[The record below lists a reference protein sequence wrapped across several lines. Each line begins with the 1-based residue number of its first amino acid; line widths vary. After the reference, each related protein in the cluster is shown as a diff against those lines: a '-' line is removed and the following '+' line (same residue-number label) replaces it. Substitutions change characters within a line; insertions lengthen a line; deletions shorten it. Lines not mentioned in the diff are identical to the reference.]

1 MTKNFVLDT
10 NVLLHDPSALF
21 KFRDNR
27 IIIPITV
34 IEELDR
40 FKKDLNMLGR
50 NARTVS
56 KYIDRMREEG
66 SLAEGVPIETGG
78 VLRVAF
84 DGDGARLLPAE
95 LHGNREDNQI
105 LAVALG
111 EKVRD
116 KNIPVVVVSKDT
128 NLRIKADS
136 LGLRAE
142 DYESDRGH
150 RGALPGLPRGP
161 GRQGVDRCVL
171 RRGGERRPARRG
183 RA

>member
-1 MTKNFVLDT
+1 MPVSSMSCSCPSTRSPRRPRGRARSSPNSNDRTGENPGGWMTKNFMLDT
-10 NVLLHDPSALF
+10 NVLLHDPTALF

-66 SLAEGVPIETGG
+66 RLAEGG
-78 VLRVAF
+78 
-84 DGDGARLLPAE
+84 
-95 LHGNREDNQI
+95 
-105 LAVALG
+105 
-111 EKVRD
+111 
-116 KNIPVVVVSKDT
+116 
-128 NLRIKADS
+128 
-136 LGLRAE
+136 GLRE
-142 DYESDRGH
+142 RPRGH

-161 GRQGVDRCVL
+161 GRQGVDRRVL

>member
-1 MTKNFVLDT
+1 MPVSSMSCPWPSTRSPRRPRGRARSSPNSNDRTGENPGGWMTKNFVLDT

-66 SLAEGVPIETGG
+66 SLAEGGPIDTGG
-78 VLRVAF
+78 GLRGAF

-95 LHGNREDNQI
+95 LHGDREDNQI
-105 LAVALG
+105 LAGALG
-111 EKVRD
+111 EKGRGR
-116 KNIPVVVVSKDT
+116 NTPGGGGSKD
-128 NLRIKADS
+128 
-136 LGLRAE
+136 
-142 DYESDRGH
+142 
-150 RGALPGLPRGP
+150 
-161 GRQGVDRCVL
+161 
-171 RRGGERRPARRG
+171 
-183 RA
+183 